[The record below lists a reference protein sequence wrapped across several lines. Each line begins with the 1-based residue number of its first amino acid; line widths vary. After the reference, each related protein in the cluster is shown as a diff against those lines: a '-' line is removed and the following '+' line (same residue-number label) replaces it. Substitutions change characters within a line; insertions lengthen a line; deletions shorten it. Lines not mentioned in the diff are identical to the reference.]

1 MKFAAVLLCAF
12 AASLWGCAGQ
22 IGPTAPMGDPAGAP
36 AEAEADSTAESIW
49 REQKLIRN
57 GEIVVEVGGV
67 EASAKSVGEIAAK
80 HDGIVADSQFSRD
93 ENGRRRASIRVRVPA
108 AQFEPAM
115 ADLRGLGA
123 VSREHIST
131 EDVTKAY
138 FDLETRLE
146 VKQKTAARLQDIL
159 ATRTGSLADVIA
171 AEGELGRVTGE
182 IEQMQG
188 EKRFYDHRI
197 ATSTI
202 SVSLNEGDSVFLSFI
217 DPIRSGFGNAS
228 AALGQS
234 IQFLI
239 LLLTIIAPWVVVGL
253 AAFWVVR
260 RVTRKK
266 QRAPEANG

>member
-1 MKFAAVLLCAF
+1 MKFAAVLLFAV

-22 IGPTAPMGDPAGAP
+22 IGPAPLGDQAGSS
-36 AEAEADSTAESIW
+36 AEAETDSTAESIW

-67 EASAKSVGEIAAK
+67 EASARSVGEIAAK

-93 ENGRRRASIRVRVPA
+93 ESGRRRASIRVRVPA

-115 ADLRGLGA
+115 ADLRSLGA

-131 EDVTKAY
+131 EDVAKAY

-228 AALGQS
+228 RGSGSIDPVPDSAPDDHRTLGRCR
-234 IQFLI
+234 IGGFLGGSKGHSEE
-239 LLLTIIAPWVVVGL
+239 A
-253 AAFWVVR
+253 
-260 RVTRKK
+260 
-266 QRAPEANG
+266 RAPEAKA